1 MPTPPRA
8 GRGRE
13 LTPEEEDLVRQ
24 SERSFLAQSKPTSV
38 NDPSDPVAQ
47 PWITPDIPDPEPPP
61 VVAETGG
68 APQTK
73 GEHGQVAPGITQP
86 EGLQASPAQPQVDT
100 SQTMEAQLASQQEAP
115 IAQGHEDTRLQQEAS
130 EQYLKQQ
137 AGAEDVQQLA
147 EGIEERAPSGWE
159 QGVDALFGEGGEA
172 HQALRSLEDQT
183 NGLITVPGAPGAGF
197 GTDEYWNQVGWNAAV
212 AAAMEGV
219 VAVSLGAVPLALRKG
234 AYALSTPKATRQ
246 AASSLR
252 TAANEA
258 HAATLQ
264 YQALRGGKGTE
275 KLLRT
280 ERAGDITGI
289 TPAGMHPAQAVRTPT
304 GQMGPMTAET
314 SAAFQQM
321 TSAHHTLA
329 RAVDKVDGFP
339 SGWTLNK
346 DRWMGIVDDL
356 MLHRGGTPFYFARP
370 GIREVLARTPGSR
383 TMMEN
388 MPRSATSFSSSQ
400 ASRQVEAAHQR
411 MLAERARHQ
420 QVVSGMDEA
429 TGPYVLPH
437 MRGGK
442 PGTPATTTLPTSP
455 PPSKQLSY
463 KQVSPAEREGGYRY
477 YEGWAGT
484 PPRGPLTKTEDIYS
498 FPGYSHTARPGP
510 MRQHE
515 QFVERSWQQA
525 QRATKEYEDLARVAS
540 ERMGWKGHPAGDA
553 PRGLELLHLTLG
565 KGKK

>member
-1 MPTPPRA
+1 MATPPRA

-13 LTPEEEDLVRQ
+13 LRPEEEALVKQ
-24 SERSFLAQSKPTSV
+24 SEAEFLAQSKPTPV
-38 NDPSDPVAQ
+38 DDPSDPVAS
-47 PWITPDIPDPEPPP
+47 PYITPDIPDPEPPP

-68 APQTK
+68 SSQTK
-73 GEHGQVAPGITQP
+73 GEHGQAAPGITQP

-197 GTDEYWNQVGWNAAV
+197 GTDEYWNQVGWNVAV
-212 AAAMEGV
+212 AAAMDGV
-219 VAVSLGAVPLALRKG
+219 VAATLGGVPLAFRKG
-234 AYALSTPKATRQ
+234 AYLLSTPKATRQ

-258 HAATLQ
+258 HAATLA
-264 YQALRGGKGTE
+264 YQKLRRGKGTE

-280 ERAGDITGI
+280 ERAGDKFVRTG

-321 TSAHHTLA
+321 TSAHHNLA
-329 RAVDKVDGFP
+329 RAVDKVDGMP
-339 SGWTLNK
+339 AGWTLNK

-356 MLHRGGTPFYFARP
+356 MLHRGGTPVYFARP
-370 GIREVLARTPGSR
+370 GVREVLGRTPGSR

-411 MLAERARHQ
+411 VLAERARHQ
-420 QVVSGMDEA
+420 QVVSGFDTTVPTLGEKGA
-429 TGPYVLPH
+429 FTAGASRASSSRY
-437 MRGGK
+437 
-442 PGTPATTTLPTSP
+442 GTHYPDHRPTP
-455 PPSKQLSY
+455 M
-463 KQVSPAEREGGYRY
+463 
-477 YEGWAGT
+477 
-484 PPRGPLTKTEDIYS
+484 
-498 FPGYSHTARPGP
+498 FPEQTYIHRPGP

-515 QFVERSWQQA
+515 QYVERSWQQA
-525 QRATKEYEDLARVAS
+525 QRATKEYDDLVQA
-540 ERMGWKGHPAGDA
+540 AGSHA
-553 PRGLELLHLTLG
+553 EGLKLLHATLG
-565 KGKK
+565 KKK